1 MKRPSRLL
9 RLYPSRWRARYEDE
23 FLALLEDLGP
33 SRGLVLDV
41 AIAAVRARLEEFSA
55 GRRPRVA
62 SGLTSGGELMVV
74 LSRQSQL
81 LFAIAAV
88 LALLGVAGFFLHSF
102 AYVLALGLAAVFGV
116 AGAASVSTRLKSRR
130 MRGLLFGF
138 VITLAFVATYLFL
151 VSGGGGPPAPSP
163 SR

>member
-1 MKRPSRLL
+1 
-9 RLYPSRWRARYEDE
+9 
-23 FLALLEDLGP
+23 
-33 SRGLVLDV
+33 
-41 AIAAVRARLEEFSA
+41 
-55 GRRPRVA
+55 
-62 SGLTSGGELMVV
+62 MVV

-102 AYVLALGLAAVFGV
+102 ACVLALGLAAVFGV
-116 AGAASVSTRLKSRR
+116 AGAASLAAAKSRR

-138 VITLAFVATYLFL
+138 VITLAFVATYLFV